1 MKIAIAS
8 DHAGFETKQA
18 LVQHLKAKGFQ
29 VEDLGPGDSQPSDYP
44 LFAEKVGQAVSL
56 GRVEKGIVVCGN
68 GIGMSIAANKVPGV
82 RAALAFTESM
92 AQQTRDHND
101 SNVLSL
107 AGRELPL
114 ETNLRIA
121 ETWLSTPFSRV
132 DRHVR
137 RVGEIADIERKYLK
151 GDGGK

>member
-8 DHAGFETKQA
+8 DHAGFEAKQA
-18 LVQHLKAKGFQ
+18 LVQHLKAKGHQ
-29 VEDLGPGDSQPSDYP
+29 VEDLGPGDAQPSDYP
-44 LFAEKVGQAVSL
+44 LFAEKVGKAVVD
-56 GRVEKGIVVCGN
+56 GRAEKGIVVCGN

-82 RAALAFTESM
+82 RAALVFSEAM
-92 AQQTRDHND
+92 AKQTRDHND

-121 ETWLSTPFSRV
+121 EAWLSTPFSRV
-132 DRHVR
+132 ERHAR
-137 RVGEIADIERKYLK
+137 RVGEIADIEKKYLK
-151 GDGGK
+151 GNS